1 MRHIA
6 LTALLFALSLL
17 LCACE
22 AAPQSP
28 QTVRLVLEQGEGFT
42 AESYVRTVRRGEDAV
57 FRIAPQPGYAV
68 LGADC
73 DGATY
78 QDGALTLPGARY
90 STVVSLR
97 MQEGLPIRYSA
108 NGGTRIDGGDPT
120 QPIEIP
126 TANTHL
132 RLNTSTGYDLF
143 VRSGYTLSGWN
154 TRADGSGTAVGLGSR
169 VAWTQG
175 LTLYA
180 QWTAWNR
187 EEEFVWEREG
197 DGVRIIGFCGDTRT
211 LAIPA
216 TVDGLPVYT
225 VGKDACAGGAYTRL
239 ILPPGLRRVEEGA
252 FAHSAVR
259 EVWLFDDIE
268 SVTDYAFSGCDS
280 LQTLHI
286 NAVEA
291 PVYSGNYFA
300 TFADKFDRLL
310 SLSDRRKLVLFSGSS
325 TRFGYDSAVLDE
337 ALADYALVN
346 MGVFAYTSAT
356 PQLLLILGCMREGDI
371 LLHSPEF
378 DAAQRQFCTRSDLEE
393 SFFCMM
399 EANYDMVAR
408 LDLRQCA
415 SAFVGLT
422 AYLAAKE
429 GMLEKDY
436 SLSPASFD
444 EDGNP
449 SPTPTYNEYGDY
461 CLYRPNAGDDAPVY
475 GLPVDYTVRSF
486 PAAQFIDPLNAVY
499 RRFIDRGVR
508 VYFTYAPRNR
518 YALSEDSTPQ
528 ARSELDAW
536 LADRLIV
543 PVISD
548 IEESL
553 YPGTLLFGT
562 DNHLST
568 EGVQIRTKRI
578 LADLQRQWEK
588 EASGD
593 D

>member
-6 LTALLFALSLL
+6 LCALLFALSLL

-22 AAPQSP
+22 ASPRPAP
-28 QTVRLVLEQGEGFT
+28 TVQLVLEEGEGF
-42 AESYVRTVRRGEDAV
+42 AAQSYVLTVPRGEDAA
-57 FRIAPQPGYAV
+57 FHIAPKPGYAV
-68 LGADC
+68 AGADC
-73 DGATY
+73 EGATY
-78 QDGALTLPGARY
+78 QDGVLTIPGARY
-90 STVVSLR
+90 STVISLR
-97 MQEGLPIRYSA
+97 MQAGLPIRYSA

-120 QPIEIP
+120 QPIEVP

-132 RLNTSTGYDLF
+132 RLNTSTGYALF
-143 VRSGYTLSGWN
+143 ARAGSTLTGWN
-154 TRADGSGTAVGLGSR
+154 TRADGGGAAVGLGSR
-169 VAWTQG
+169 VAWTEG

-180 QWTAWNR
+180 QWTPWSPESDFA
-187 EEEFVWEREG
+187 WEREG
-197 DGVRIIGFCGDTRT
+197 DGARITDYKGSAQT

-216 TVDGLPVYT
+216 TLGGLPVYT

-252 FAHSAVR
+252 FANAAVR

-268 SVTDYAFSGCDS
+268 SVTDYAFAGCDG

-286 NAVEA
+286 NATEA
-291 PVYSGNYFA
+291 PAYSGNYFS

-325 TRFGYDSAVLDE
+325 TRFGYDSAVLDA
-337 ALADYALVN
+337 ALADCEIVN

-408 LDLRQCA
+408 LDLRECA
-415 SAFVGLT
+415 SAFAGLT
-422 AYLAAKE
+422 AYLAAKAD
-429 GMLEKDY
+429 MQAKDY
-436 SLSPASFD
+436 SLSPAGFD

-449 SPTPTYNEYGDY
+449 SAEPSYNEYGDY
-461 CLYRPNAGDDAPVY
+461 CLYRPNAKDDAPIY

-486 PAAQFIDPLNAVY
+486 PVAQFIDPLNAVY

-518 YALSEDSTPQ
+518 HALSAGSTPQ
-528 ARSELDAW
+528 ARAELHAW
-536 LADRLIV
+536 FSDQLIV

-553 YPGTLLFGT
+553 YPGTLLYGT

-568 EGVQIRTKRI
+568 EGVTIRTKRI
-578 LADLQRQWEK
+578 LADLQRQRER
-588 EASGD
+588 EVSGD